1 MGFLC
6 FIFFVLPF
14 LVILCVL
21 VAVQSCMEWIP
32 IFFKKMLCYKYE
44 LIRPSKV
51 MVNLADL
58 RIMWLYV
65 AVYLKKLNLLQML
78 CYNQRVNCFTH
89 NCLLI
94 DLKIIKQH
102 GFNIYIGTYKLYMW
116 KVTVNSIIPL
126 CRQNEKSCGS
136 KRQKNYPV
144 YIYRILK
151 TAWLQHI

>member
-14 LVILCVL
+14 LVILCVV

-32 IFFKKMLCYKYE
+32 IFLKKMLCYKYD

-51 MVNLADL
+51 MVNLANL

-116 KVTVNSIIPL
+116 KVTVNSIIL
-126 CRQNEKSCGS
+126 CADKMKNHVAVNGK
-136 KRQKNYPV
+136 KNYPV

>member
-1 MGFLC
+1 
-6 FIFFVLPF
+6 
-14 LVILCVL
+14 
-21 VAVQSCMEWIP
+21 
-32 IFFKKMLCYKYE
+32 MLCYKYE

-51 MVNLADL
+51 MVNLFDL

-102 GFNIYIGTYKLYMW
+102 GFNIYIGTYKLYMR

-126 CRQNEKSCGS
+126 CRQNEKSWGS
-136 KRQKNYPV
+136 KRQKKLPCI
-144 YIYRILK
+144 YI
-151 TAWLQHI
+151 